1 MKGKLSKSL
10 NSDTYWLTVDGKL
23 FADTE
28 GGPLMAITNKLSVKN
43 CIDIKNG
50 YDLDKLAYDFAKY
63 HSIYPTAQ
71 DDTEY
76 GFKNGFSKAMEM
88 NKDKVFTLSDMKRAF
103 NCGRDLESI
112 DRFEDWRT
120 FTHFIDSLQPTENEV
135 EIEMEACFY
144 DDSLGGFSTSYVE
157 GKPKEQ
163 PKLDSE
169 GCLILKRK

>member
-1 MKGKLSKSL
+1 MKGKLYKSL

-76 GFKNGFSKAMEM
+76 GFKNGFSKAIKL
-88 NKDKVFTLSDMKRAF
+88 NKDKVFTLEDVKQVIFNFANYDRKTISELDRMDMAVS
-103 NCGRDLESI
+103 SI
-112 DRFEDWRT
+112 Q
-120 FTHFIDSLQPTENEV
+120 QPTEIDV
-135 EIEMEACFY
+135 EIKMEPCFY
-144 DDSLGGFSTSYVE
+144 DQSLGGFSTSYTE
-157 GKPKEQ
+157 DKPKEQ
-163 PKLDSE
+163 PKLDKD
-169 GCLILKRK
+169 GCLILKKI

>member
-76 GFKNGFSKAMEM
+76 GFKNGFSKAIEL
-88 NKDKVFTLSDMKRAF
+88 NKDKVFTLEDVKQAIFNFANYDRKTISELDRMDMAVS
-103 NCGRDLESI
+103 SI
-112 DRFEDWRT
+112 QQQTE
-120 FTHFIDSLQPTENEV
+120 IDV
-135 EIEMEACFY
+135 EIKMEPCFY
-144 DDSLGGFSTSYVE
+144 DQSLGGFSTSYTE
-157 GKPKEQ
+157 DKPKEQ
-163 PKLDSE
+163 PKLDKD
-169 GCLILKRK
+169 GCLILKKI